1 MSKIVVDVS
10 GLHCPLPVLHTRKAV
25 RDLPPGTELEVRA
38 TDPASVRDIS
48 LYCRNNGIDLLAHRE
63 EDGVYIFNLQTGR

>member
-1 MSKIVVDVS
+1 MSRIVVDVS

-25 RDLPPGTELEVRA
+25 RGLPPGSELEVRA

-48 LYCRNNGIDLLAHRE
+48 LYCRNNDIELLTQRE
-63 EDGVYIFNLQTGR
+63 EDGVYIFELRTGG